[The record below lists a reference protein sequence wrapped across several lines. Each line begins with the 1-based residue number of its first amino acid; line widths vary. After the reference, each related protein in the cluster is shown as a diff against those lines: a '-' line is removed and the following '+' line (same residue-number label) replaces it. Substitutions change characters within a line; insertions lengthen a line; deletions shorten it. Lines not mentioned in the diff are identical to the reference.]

1 MNIFLEFLEDIK
13 VALKN
18 YRRANSSLWVTSLCY
33 FSIFSL
39 VPIIAI
45 VFSFGKWLGI
55 EEYLINQF
63 IKNSPLSLA
72 LVSELLETANNL
84 VEKTRGGVLAGVG
97 FIFLGWSIISIFS
110 LIEKSFNEIWNIKK
124 GRGIL
129 EKFSNYLAV
138 FTLFPIVLVSINGIC
153 NFFNNS
159 LLKELSPYLSLSIFF
174 SLFYFYMPNTKVKKG
189 PAIISGVFVA
199 VVFNQLQLMFINL
212 QMVITAYNKIYGSFS
227 VILIFLLWLKF
238 IWFLIILGGHLTFF
252 FQNRNRIVQG
262 KEINTLSFESL
273 YKLSLI
279 TSITLVKNYIKS
291 DTPISLIEL
300 ENETRI
306 SSEILKDILEV
317 LKSKNIVLQAL
328 YMGNDSCYRLSKNID
343 ELTLGDIKA
352 SVYEYGDKIV
362 LKDLN
367 ESIVT
372 LLKSDDKTML
382 LKNLLN

>member
-1 MNIFLEFLEDIK
+1 
-13 VALKN
+13 
-18 YRRANSSLWVTSLCY
+18 
-33 FSIFSL
+33 
-39 VPIIAI
+39 
-45 VFSFGKWLGI
+45 
-55 EEYLINQF
+55 
-63 IKNSPLSLA
+63 
-72 LVSELLETANNL
+72 
-84 VEKTRGGVLAGVG
+84 
-97 FIFLGWSIISIFS
+97 
-110 LIEKSFNEIWNIKK
+110 
-124 GRGIL
+124 
-129 EKFSNYLAV
+129 
-138 FTLFPIVLVSINGIC
+138 
-153 NFFNNS
+153 
-159 LLKELSPYLSLSIFF
+159 
-174 SLFYFYMPNTKVKKG
+174 
-189 PAIISGVFVA
+189 
-199 VVFNQLQLMFINL
+199 
-212 QMVITAYNKIYGSFS
+212 
-227 VILIFLLWLKF
+227 
-238 IWFLIILGGHLTFF
+238 TFF